1 MGNIAAFSDRLA
13 NADGKAVGEILT
25 LTQQP
30 DIISFAGG
38 LPSAD
43 SFPIEDM
50 QQIMRDFADN
60 LGAEALQYGA
70 AEGYK
75 PLREEIIKF
84 LATKNINIGLD
95 EIIIT
100 SGSQQGLDLVAKTF
114 INKGDKI
121 IVESPT
127 YLAAL
132 QAFSMYEAQFIEAPV
147 DEDGVIPSEL
157 DRILSTEENV
167 KLIYLI
173 PCFQNPSGRT
183 IPTGRR
189 REIMDVIRKYDVVV
203 IEDAPYEDLKYTDEI
218 YPSLKSMDKDGQ
230 VLYFGSFSKS
240 LAPGFRLGYS
250 VGCPKMLE
258 KMVIGKQN
266 CDLNVSVFTQ
276 MIVAE
281 YMRRGLLPPHIE
293 MICKQYA
300 KKRDLMLEALE
311 QEMPEGVTWTH
322 PEGGL
327 FIWAELP
334 SYMDTDQ
341 LFPQAIAKKVAYIAG
356 SSFFAKGEP
365 KNCMRLNFSNATP
378 EKMLQGVKAL
388 AEVIR
393 DNMK

>member
-1 MGNIAAFSDRLA
+1 
-13 NADGKAVGEILT
+13 
-25 LTQQP
+25 
-30 DIISFAGG
+30 
-38 LPSAD
+38 
-43 SFPIEDM
+43 
-50 QQIMRDFADN
+50 
-60 LGAEALQYGA
+60 
-70 AEGYK
+70 
-75 PLREEIIKF
+75 
-84 LATKNINIGLD
+84 
-95 EIIIT
+95 
-100 SGSQQGLDLVAKTF
+100 
-114 INKGDKI
+114 
-121 IVESPT
+121 
-127 YLAAL
+127 
-132 QAFSMYEAQFIEAPV
+132 
-147 DEDGVIPSEL
+147 
-157 DRILSTEENV
+157 
-167 KLIYLI
+167 
-173 PCFQNPSGRT
+173 
-183 IPTGRR
+183 
-189 REIMDVIRKYDVVV
+189 MDVIRKYDVVV